1 MCWNETHFE
10 LKDTRKRYTSYFDNE
25 IFLVL
30 RKTVF
35 SYFQINELNVS
46 ASVNTFYE
54 MNHVINLLIYVFY
67 IRKEQNIRKSLF
79 YCLRFLLLMVVWTGL
94 RNIWSR
100 CFKPCSK
107 SINVRSIRFV
117 NWLQLP
123 LNRWFIS
130 SVYFMVLVIGIRDQ
144 SNCKAHKNTTF
155 IYWFKLAIFYPKNL
169 RSQTKYQH
177 MDTELI

>member
-1 MCWNETHFE
+1 MCWNETHLE
-10 LKDTRKRYTSYFDNE
+10 LNDTRKSCTSYIDLWNNFDTS
-25 IFLVL
+25 
-30 RKTVF
+30 K
-35 SYFQINELNVS
+35 YFQINELNPS
-46 ASVNTFYE
+46 ASVNTLYK
-54 MNHVINLLIYVFY
+54 MNHVINLLIYVVF

-107 SINVRSIRFV
+107 SINVKSIRFV

-130 SVYFMVLVIGIRDQ
+130 SVFYGFG
-144 SNCKAHKNTTF
+144 
-155 IYWFKLAIFYPKNL
+155 YWN
-169 RSQTKYQH
+169 
-177 MDTELI
+177 